1 MPSCAPHHHLAH
13 VPHLFLALLG
23 AVPVLA
29 AVPALAGQSNAERVL
44 NGWYTPSHDFDL
56 LHQRIEVRNFDWDST
71 SFDGRVVTTLASLR
85 PGLDLIRLD
94 MDRRLEVK
102 SVTAPGEVALRFD
115 RPGDT
120 LAVRL
125 ARPAGFGDTVRFTVD
140 YHGRIQQGRGL
151 YFFKEEPG
159 RAHRPQ
165 QVYSGGGTDGNPR
178 WIPTWGAPN
187 DKETWELLATVPARL
202 TVVANGRLVRD
213 RPAAGGM
220 HTVHWSQEKPAST
233 YLISLVAA
241 PLVRI
246 TDRWRGRP
254 VDYYVYREDSSRAR
268 RLFGATPDMMET
280 FSRLTGVPY
289 PWPKYAQVTV
299 ADFIGGMEN
308 VSATTLVDWLPDA
321 RAFQDR
327 PWYLQSL
334 IPHELAHQWFGDL
347 VTTENWANYWLN
359 EGMAEF
365 MPGQYWGSKL
375 GPRAEEDYYLAEYGE
390 FILRD
395 SRRRTP
401 LASWNS
407 NNVYPKGALVLEML
421 KKHLGAEPFWSAIHL
436 YLKRHAYGNA
446 TSDDLRQAVLDA
458 TGQSLEW
465 FWSQWIYR
473 AGYPEFA
480 VNAAFDSAAG
490 TLSLVVRQT
499 QRDTVAADSS
509 GFRFSTP
516 EVFRA
521 PLAVR
526 VGTAAGDVVVRT
538 TIDRREQTIRVEG
551 LRGPPTM
558 VVFDD
563 EDAVVKGLTFDQPT
577 PWLANQLARADG
589 LWSRFW
595 AIGQLARRTG
605 DTTAAGALVRAARG
619 ADYFRTRAQAAA
631 GLAGFPG
638 PLALPALADA
648 ARDTSAQVREAAIG
662 ALGGVGG
669 ERAWA
674 LARAAWSGDS
684 SYAVRA
690 AALTVL
696 ARLSPDAAREAVLAG
711 LSTPSYREVIQNAAI
726 VAVVHHPDSA
736 LVRAVARLA
745 GAQPLPTTALAVLA
759 ARGDTVARVA
769 LAESIDDQR
778 AWVRT
783 WAIEAVEEQLD
794 RDDALAQLRAV
805 LPGVRRPD
813 ARSAVGEAI
822 TRLERRPAG

>member
-1 MPSCAPHHHLAH
+1 MPSRVSSVL
-13 VPHLFLALLG
+13 LALLG
-23 AVPVLA
+23 AVSSLA
-29 AVPALAGQSNAERVL
+29 AQSNAERVV

-71 SFDGRVVTTLASLR
+71 AFDGRVVTTLSSRR
-85 PGLDLIRLD
+85 PGLDVIRLD
-94 MDRRLEVK
+94 MDRRLEVR
-102 SVTAPGEVALRFD
+102 SVTTAGGAVLRFD

-120 LAVRL
+120 LAVLL
-125 ARPAGFGDTVRFTVD
+125 AHPAAFGDTVRFTID
-140 YHGRIQQGRGL
+140 YHGRIEQGRGL
-151 YFFKEEPG
+151 YFFKAEPG
-159 RAHRPQ
+159 RPHRPQ

-187 DKETWELLATVPARL
+187 DKETWEVLATVPARL
-202 TVVANGRLVRD
+202 TVVSNGRLVGD
-213 RPAAGGM
+213 RPSPGGM

-241 PLVRI
+241 PLARI
-246 TDRWRGRP
+246 RDRWRGRP
-254 VDYYVYREDSSRAR
+254 VDYYVYREDSTRAR
-268 RLFGATPDMMET
+268 PLFGRTPDMIET

-289 PWPKYAQVTV
+289 PWSKYAQTTV

-334 IPHELAHQWFGDL
+334 IPHELAHQWFGNL
-347 VTTENWANYWLN
+347 VTAEDWANYWLN

-365 MPGQYWGSKL
+365 MPGQYWGAKL

-390 FILRD
+390 FITRD
-395 SRRRTP
+395 ARRRTP

-407 NNVYPKGALVLEML
+407 ANVYPKGALVLEML
-421 KKHLGAEPFWSAIHL
+421 KKQLGAERFWAAIHL
-436 YLKRHAYGNA
+436 YLTRHAYGNA

-465 FWSQWIYR
+465 FWSQWIYQE
-473 AGYPEFA
+473 GYPEFA
-480 VNAAFDSAAG
+480 VTAAFDSAAG
-490 TLSLVVRQT
+490 ALSLTVRQT
-499 QRDTVAADSS
+499 QRDTAAADSS
-509 GFRFSTP
+509 GFRFTTP

-521 PLAVR
+521 PVAVR
-526 VGTAAGDVVVRT
+526 VGTSAGDVVVRA
-538 TIDRREQTIRVEG
+538 TIDRREQTIRIEG
-551 LRGPPTM
+551 LHGPPTM
-558 VVFDD
+558 VVFDEEND
-563 EDAVVKGLTFDQPT
+563 VVKGLTFDQPT
-577 PWLANQLARADG
+577 PWLANQLARSGG
-589 LWSRFW
+589 LWNRFW
-595 AIGQLARRTG
+595 AIEQLSRRTG
-605 DTTAAGALVRAARG
+605 DTTAGAALARAARA

-631 GLAGFPG
+631 GLAGFPEA
-638 PLALPALADA
+638 LALPALADA
-648 ARDTSAQVREAAIG
+648 ARDTSAQVREAAVG

-669 ERAWA
+669 VRAWA
-674 LARAAWSGDS
+674 LARAAWSGDP

-696 ARLSPDAAREAVLAG
+696 ARLSPDGAREAVLAG
-711 LSTPSYREVIQNAAI
+711 LSTSSYREVIQNAAI
-726 VAVVHHPDSA
+726 VAVVHHPDSG
-736 LVRAVARLA
+736 LVRAVARQA

-759 ARGDTVARVA
+759 ARGDTLARAA
-769 LAESIDDQR
+769 LAESIDDER
-778 AWVRT
+778 DWVRT

-794 RDDALAQLRAV
+794 RKDALAQFRAV

>member
-1 MPSCAPHHHLAH
+1 MPSRAPRVL
-13 VPHLFLALLG
+13 LALL
-23 AVPVLA
+23 AATPCLA
-29 AVPALAGQSNAERVL
+29 AQSNAERVL

-71 SFDGRVVTTLASLR
+71 AFDGRVVTTLTSLR
-85 PGLDLIRLD
+85 PGLDTVRLD
-94 MDRRLEVK
+94 MDRRLEVR
-102 SVTAPGEVALRFD
+102 SITTSGGAGLRFD

-120 LAVRL
+120 LAVLL
-125 ARPAGFGDTVRFTVD
+125 AHRAAFGDTVRFTID
-140 YHGRIQQGRGL
+140 YHGRIEQGRGL
-151 YFFKEEPG
+151 YFFKQERG
-159 RAHRPQ
+159 LAHRPQ

-178 WIPTWGAPN
+178 WIPTWGGPN
-187 DKETWELLATVPARL
+187 DKETWDLLATVPARL
-202 TVVANGRLVRD
+202 TVVSNGRLVRD
-213 RPAAGGM
+213 RPAPGGM

-241 PLVRI
+241 PLAKI

-254 VDYYVYREDSSRAR
+254 VEYYVYREDSTRAR
-268 RLFGATPDMMET
+268 PLFGRTPDMMET

-289 PWPKYAQVTV
+289 PWSKYAQVTV

-365 MPGQYWGSKL
+365 MPGQYWGAKL
-375 GPRAEEDYYLAEYGE
+375 GARAEEDYYLAEYGD
-390 FILRD
+390 FITRD
-395 SRRRTP
+395 ARRRTP

-407 NNVYPKGALVLEML
+407 SNVYPKGALVLEML
-421 KKHLGAEPFWSAIHL
+421 KKHLGAERFWAAIHL
-436 YLKRHAYGNA
+436 YLTRHAYGTA

-480 VNAAFDSAAG
+480 VSATFDSAAG
-490 TLSLVVRQT
+490 ALSLTVRQT
-499 QRDTVAADSS
+499 QRDTAAADSG
-509 GFRFSTP
+509 GFRFTTP

-521 PLAVR
+521 PVAIR
-526 VGTAAGDVVVRT
+526 VGTAAGDVLARA
-538 TIDRREQTIRVEG
+538 TIDRREQTIRIEG

-577 PWLANQLARADG
+577 PWLANQLARADH

-595 AIGQLARRTG
+595 AIGQLSRRTG
-605 DTTAAGALVRAARG
+605 DTTAAAALARAARG

-631 GLAGFPG
+631 GLAGFAAA
-638 PLALPALADA
+638 LALPALADA
-648 ARDTSAQVREAAIG
+648 ARDTSAQVREAAVG

-669 ERAWA
+669 ARA
-674 LARAAWSGDS
+674 LALVQAAWSGDP

-690 AALTVL
+690 AALTAL
-696 ARLSPDAAREAVLAG
+696 TRLSPGGAREAVLAG
-711 LSTPSYREVIQNAAI
+711 LSTPSYRDVIQNAAI
-726 VAVVHHPDSA
+726 VAVVHHPDSGT
-736 LVRAVARLA
+736 VRAVARLV

-759 ARGDTVARVA
+759 ARGDTLARVA
-769 LAESIDDQR
+769 LTESLDDER

-783 WAIEAVEEQLD
+783 WAIAALEEQLD
-794 RDDALAQLRAV
+794 REDALAQLRAV
-805 LPGVRRPD
+805 LPGVRRPE
-813 ARSAVGEAI
+813 ARSAIGEAI
-822 TRLERRPAG
+822 SRLARRPAG